1 MGISSSAI
9 IEAPIENVFAWYS
22 RPGAFS
28 RLAAPWVPLELRTE
42 ANSLEDG
49 TAVLDL
55 PGGLR
60 WVAQHDRGA
69 FLPGRRF
76 VDEAVTVG
84 LRSAVSA
91 VLPWRH
97 IHEFEPLGGSRTQ
110 VRDTIETPVPG
121 RFLAEL
127 IAYRHRQ
134 LIGDLAAHRRAADH
148 GMNAST
154 VAITGAAGLVGN
166 ALAAF
171 LSTGGHRVIRLVRGE
186 PIHSGERNWEPDDPD
201 PAALEDVDA
210 VIHLAGATIA
220 GRFTQRHKELIAS
233 SRIEPTRLLSRAA
246 ASAGVRTFVSASA
259 VGYYGKNRGDE
270 TLTETSSPPSAADFL
285 SNVVARW
292 EQAALAGGGAG
303 TRVVTVRTG
312 IVQSPRGGTLKLL
325 LPLFRAGLG
334 GRLGPGTQWLP
345 WIGIDDLVDIY
356 HRCLWDLS
364 LSGPL
369 NAVAPGVVR
378 NAEYTRALAQA
389 VHRPAVAP
397 VPSFAPALL
406 LGREG
411 AEGLAMA
418 SQRVSPATLLGR
430 KHVFRTPSIDSA
442 LGHLLGSYPGP

>member
-1 MGISSSAI
+1 MGISGSVI
-9 IEAPIENVFAWYS
+9 VDAPVDDVFAWYS

-28 RLAAPWVPLELRTE
+28 RLAAPWAPVELRTE
-42 ANSLEDG
+42 AASLCDG
-49 TAVLDL
+49 TAVLDM
-55 PGGLR
+55 PAGLR
-60 WVAQHDRGA
+60 WVSRHHKEA

-76 VDEAVTVG
+76 VDEGVATG
-84 LRSAVSA
+84 LRSAVSGL
-91 VLPWRH
+91 LPWRH
-97 IHEFEPLGGSRTQ
+97 IHEFEPLGAGSTR
-110 VRDTIETPVPG
+110 VRDTIETPIPG

-134 LIGDLAAHRRAADH
+134 LTGDLAAHRRAADH

-154 VAITGAAGLVGN
+154 VAITGASGLVGT

-186 PIHSGERNWEPDDPD
+186 PMHRTERNWEPDDPD
-201 PAALEDVDA
+201 PAALEGVDA

-246 ASAGVRTFVSASA
+246 ASAGVGTFVSASA
-259 VGYYGKNRGDE
+259 VGYYGKSRDDE
-270 TLTETSSPPSAADFL
+270 TLTETNPPPPTADFL
-285 SNVVARW
+285 SNVVTRW
-292 EQAALAGGGAG
+292 EQAALAGENAD

-334 GRLGPGTQWLP
+334 GRLGSGTQWLP

-356 HRCLWDLS
+356 HRCLWDPS

-378 NAEYTRALAQA
+378 NVEYTRALAQA
-389 VHRPAVAP
+389 VHRPAVIP
-397 VPSFAPALL
+397 VPAFGPALL

-418 SQRVSPATLLGR
+418 SQRVSPATLLDR
-430 KHVFRTPSIDSA
+430 RHVFRTPNIGPA
-442 LGHLLGSYPGP
+442 LDHLLGSHIRS

>member
-1 MGISSSAI
+1 MGISGSVIVDASV
-9 IEAPIENVFAWYS
+9 EDVFAWYS
-22 RPGAFS
+22 RPGAFN
-28 RLAAPWVPLELRTE
+28 RLAAPWAPVEVRTE
-42 ANSLEDG
+42 AASLRDG

-60 WVAQHDRGA
+60 WVARHDQKA

-76 VDEAVTVG
+76 VDEGVATG
-84 LRSAVSA
+84 LRSAVSG

-97 IHEFEPLGGSRTQ
+97 IHEFEPVGDSSTR
-110 VRDTIETPVPG
+110 VRDTIETPIPE
-121 RFLAEL
+121 RLLADL

-134 LIGDLAAHRRAADH
+134 LTWDLAAHRRAADH
-148 GMNAST
+148 GINALT
-154 VAITGAAGLVGN
+154 VAVTGATGLVGT
-166 ALAAF
+166 ALTAF

-186 PIHSGERNWEPDDPD
+186 PKSPTERNWEPDNPD
-201 PAALEDVDA
+201 PAALEGVDA

-246 ASAGVRTFVSASA
+246 ASAGVGTFVSASA
-259 VGYYGKNRGDE
+259 VGYYGKNRDDE
-270 TLTETSSPPSAADFL
+270 TLTETSPPPPTADFL

-292 EQAALAGGGAG
+292 EQAALAGEGAE

-334 GRLGPGTQWLP
+334 GRLGSGTQWLP

-364 LSGPL
+364 LSGPV

-378 NAEYTRALAQA
+378 NIDYTRALAQA
-389 VHRPAVAP
+389 VHRPAVVP
-397 VPSFAPALL
+397 VPAFGPALL

-411 AEGLAMA
+411 ADELAMA
-418 SQRVSPATLLGR
+418 SQRVSPATLLDR
-430 KHVFRTPSIDSA
+430 QHVFRTHNIGPA
-442 LGHLLGSYPGP
+442 LGHLLGSPIGS